1 MLTSLS
7 LGILI
12 GGIMIAMSST
22 NKNEDNI
29 INNKENTK
37 LGWND
42 SIQPYIDN
50 YDYRLLQDLVGTIN
64 YLTPNDIL
72 YLDIVGL
79 DTYTSNALTSAQR
92 KIRSLM

>member
-7 LGILI
+7 LGILM
-12 GGIMIAMSST
+12 GGIMLAITST
-22 NKNEDNI
+22 NKKEDNI
-29 INNKENTK
+29 INSTETTK
-37 LGWND
+37 LGWTD

-50 YDYRLLQDLVGTIN
+50 YDYRLLQDLVGTLN

-72 YLDIVGL
+72 YLDIAGL
-79 DTYTSNALTSAQR
+79 DTYTANALTTAQR

>member
-1 MLTSLS
+1 MLTSLG
-7 LGILI
+7 LGLLM
-12 GGIMIAMSST
+12 GGIMIAISST
-22 NKNEDNI
+22 NKKEDNI
-29 INNKENTK
+29 INNTETTK

-50 YDYRLLQDLVGTIN
+50 YDYRLLQDLVGTLN

-72 YLDIVGL
+72 YLDIAGL
-79 DTYTSNALTSAQR
+79 DSYTANALTSAQR

>member
-1 MLTSLS
+1 MLTSLG
-7 LGILI
+7 LGILM
-12 GGIMIAMSST
+12 GGIMLAITST
-22 NKNEDNI
+22 NKKEDTI
-29 INNKENTK
+29 INNTENTK

-50 YDYRLLQDLVGTIN
+50 YDYRLLQDLVGTLN

-72 YLDIVGL
+72 YLDIAGL
-79 DTYTSNALTSAQR
+79 DTYTANALTSAQR

>member
-7 LGILI
+7 LGILM
-12 GGIMIAMSST
+12 GGILIAISST

-29 INNKENTK
+29 INNNETTK

-50 YDYRLLQDLVGTIN
+50 YDYRLLQDLVGTLN

-72 YLDIVGL
+72 YLDIAGL
-79 DTYTSNALTSAQR
+79 DTYTANALTSAQR

>member
-7 LGILI
+7 LGILM
-12 GGIMIAMSST
+12 GGIMLAITST
-22 NKNEDNI
+22 NKKEDNI
-29 INNKENTK
+29 INNTETTK
-37 LGWND
+37 LGWTD

-50 YDYRLLQDLVGTIN
+50 YDYRLLQDLVGTLN

-72 YLDIVGL
+72 YLDIAGL
-79 DTYTSNALTSAQR
+79 DTYTANALTSAQR

>member
-7 LGILI
+7 LGILM
-12 GGIMIAMSST
+12 GGIMLAITST
-22 NKNEDNI
+22 NKKEDNI
-29 INNKENTK
+29 INNTETTK
-37 LGWND
+37 LGWTD

-50 YDYRLLQDLVGTIN
+50 YDYRLLQDLVGTLN

-79 DTYTSNALTSAQR
+79 DTYTANALTSAQR

>member
-7 LGILI
+7 LGILM
-12 GGIMIAMSST
+12 GGIMLAITSS
-22 NKNEDNI
+22 NKKEDTI
-29 INNKENTK
+29 INNTENTK

-50 YDYRLLQDLVGTIN
+50 YDYRLLQDLVGTLN

-72 YLDIVGL
+72 YLDIAGL
-79 DTYTSNALTSAQR
+79 DTYTANALTSAQR

>member
-7 LGILI
+7 LGILM
-12 GGIMIAMSST
+12 GGIMLAITST
-22 NKNEDNI
+22 NKKEDNI
-29 INNKENTK
+29 INSTETTK
-37 LGWND
+37 LGWTD

-50 YDYRLLQDLVGTIN
+50 YDYRLLQDLVGTLN

-72 YLDIVGL
+72 YLDIAGL
-79 DTYTSNALTSAQR
+79 DTYTANVLTTAQR